1 MMEFTKEN
9 YTILL
14 NGDSVLLDLDDDFE
28 GIWLEGIE
36 DIDFTINSLST
47 IRQEILNETQVST
60 QTTEEK

>member
-1 MMEFTKEN
+1 MEFTKEN